1 MILSLEVSLIGLF
14 CVSKQ
19 EFSLLTLPMAI
30 NAIFNLANN
39 ATITADR
46 HVICN
51 IHLRIKYLDMD
62 RIRHA
67 SNNNNNDRLT
77 AFDPGQPG

>member
-1 MILSLEVSLIGLF
+1 VILSLEVSLIGLF

-67 SNNNNNDRLT
+67 SNNNNDRLT